1 MLVYSF
7 AVGCV
12 PHTRQSGPVFELAA
26 LQDAL
31 AVLAVENMGSC
42 DVVKSVVLQ
51 GWRGRVEL
59 GVEGQRVGRAV
70 AGSRADG
77 ADAFSGGLQ

>member
-1 MLVYSF
+1 MVHWLLTVA
-7 AVGCV
+7 AVCA
-12 PHTRQSGPVFELAA
+12 RQSGPVFELAA

-59 GVEGQRVGRAV
+59 GVEGQRVGRAPMKLE
-70 AGSRADG
+70 
-77 ADAFSGGLQ
+77 DARGNRSL